1 MALHELA
8 TNAVKYGALSNDDG
22 KVDISW
28 SVDDR
33 SLFFNWQEKAGPAVV
48 AQKRKGFG
56 SVLIEQATGGQAHLE
71 FLAAGVRCTMT
82 LPLNGDSTPAES

>member
-1 MALHELA
+1 MALHEPA

-33 SLFFNWQEKAGPAVV
+33 SLFLSWQEKGGPAVV
-48 AQKRKGFG
+48 APKRKGFG
-56 SVLIEQATGGQAHLE
+56 SVLIEQATGGQAKIE
-71 FLAAGVRCTMT
+71 FPEEGVRCTLS
-82 LPLNGDSTPAES
+82 LPLK